1 MAAGATG
8 NGEGRAR
15 PLPPVPP
22 KPVVIS
28 VGGPDGARTRGLEVA
43 EVPASLPAP
52 PAPAGAAADGNGSG
66 VPVAHQPRMAG
77 PSVTVSAGAFA
88 GRPIGGRRPKD
99 LEEPGRVRLRLAR
112 VGPWSVFTLSLLFG
126 TLVMS
131 AVVAGLALLYL
142 FLTASGVIASVEHLV
157 NSTGV
162 AHHFRLDAGWIF
174 VRVGWAAV
182 GLVLVGS
189 LVATLFVVAYNS
201 LADLTGGLDVTFLE
215 HPKTVVRRGMIPTW
229 TARFIGT
236 RFSTED
242 RDVGSEGAEH
252 DGDGRPAAHSSD
264 LRDASGL

>member
-1 MAAGATG
+1 M
-8 NGEGRAR
+8 
-15 PLPPVPP
+15 
-22 KPVVIS
+22 IS
-28 VGGPDGARTRGLEVA
+28 VGGPDGARSRGLEVA

-52 PAPAGAAADGNGSG
+52 PAPPGVGADGNGSVVTASHPSSMTG
-66 VPVAHQPRMAG
+66 PR
-77 PSVTVSAGAFA
+77 VTVSAGAFA
-88 GRPIGGRRPKD
+88 GRPIGGRRPSD
-99 LEEPGRVRLRLAR
+99 LEEPGRVRLRLAHL
-112 VGPWSVFTLSLLFG
+112 GPWSVFTLSLLFG

-131 AVVAGLALLYL
+131 ALVAGLALLYL

-174 VRVGWAAV
+174 VRVGWVAV

-215 HPKTVVRRGMIPTW
+215 HPKTVVRRGTIPTW
-229 TARFIGT
+229 TARFMGT

-242 RDVGSEGAEH
+242 RVSGDGAVEPG
-252 DGDGRPAAHSSD
+252 DGDSTTPDRRGT
-264 LRDASGL
+264 LEAS